1 MGGILLSG
9 STSTTGSVLAGVV
22 TSAMLNGVLSEVVGV
37 LPVCFPVMVS
47 FIALR
52 KGISFVGSI
61 LRSA

>member
-1 MGGILLSG
+1 MSGILLSAD
-9 STSTTGSVLAGVV
+9 SGSVLASVV
-22 TSAMLNGVLSEVVGV
+22 TSSMLNGVLNEVVGV

>member
-1 MGGILLSG
+1 MGGILLSAD
-9 STSTTGSVLAGVV
+9 SGSVLAGVV
-22 TSAMLNGVLSEVVGV
+22 TSAMLNGVLNEVVGV